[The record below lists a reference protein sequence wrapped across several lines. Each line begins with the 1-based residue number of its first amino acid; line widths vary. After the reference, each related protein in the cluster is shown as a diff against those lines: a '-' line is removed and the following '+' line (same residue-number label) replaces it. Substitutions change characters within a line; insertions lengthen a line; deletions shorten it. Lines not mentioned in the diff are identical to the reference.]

1 MTGHGRPPLLLVLLT
16 AALWGAAA
24 GSSSAQG
31 DTPASPPLTARLR
44 IEWGGG
50 EPRSFQGRIV
60 ASAGKLSDI
69 VPLGM
74 EPDEPGSIRLQD
86 GAAIIEPRSTRTYDG
101 FDVTVAAD
109 MTGELQLDLASTSP
123 TGAEVRK
130 TARFKL
136 AEVLQ
141 QTAVTDWP
149 EAGGSRISVRRAP
162 GDRLQVGL
170 DRKHVLFTPGELLE
184 LQIRPHLLGYPAG
197 TALRLTAA
205 LHPARHA
212 KALWSDTTDLT
223 APADDHA
230 WPALPL
236 SLHLPETEGVYDVVL
251 ELARSDLSSRLRMS
265 APVERRKLQI
275 VVLSSQPPARKSQ
288 QTAVDPPLLEEIDP
302 ASPGWWERA
311 RGAALPPVLRRG
323 PLGNVPIQ
331 ARRTD
336 AGWFVELPPSA
347 DAAGKPLVDDL
358 SWQAYPLSVAR
369 PGAAHLL
376 EIEYPSDVA
385 QSLGVS
391 LFEPDASGALRPI
404 GVDQGFHLDDTDLK
418 SPTRRLV
425 RRFVIWPQSSAPLVV
440 VMNRRSD
447 APAVYG
453 KLRLLGPRAAPLVAR
468 PWQADDPATLPHA
481 HLPDA
486 RAEGR
491 LLAAYFDRPKFT
503 EVFGQDSAGDD
514 LGPDPSRPLDD
525 WVTFYEG
532 ARRMVEHLTYAGYNG
547 AILTVAADGSSLY
560 PSALLDPSPRHDTGL
575 HFHSAQDPMRK
586 DVLELLLRMFDREG
600 LRLVPALDLSAPA
613 SSREA
618 DDDAKAKA
626 VVAELRDRYAGH
638 KSLASVGLHLSPD
651 PLTRLVG
658 VEQADDDA
666 SATARAERLTDA
678 IADLQQIVG
687 QNAARRR
694 LYLLAAHSWDR
705 PDAADRLRPTLPP
718 TATADAMLLEAR
730 IDPLQL
736 AKLPGVVWM
745 RPVRRAAAGESPSEF
760 ATAQE
765 IARSEASEAAAR
777 GQAEPAAL
785 VYHVPRE
792 IELTSLAKASPYQP
806 ADPRIMAAGVPA
818 GAAARRSVV
827 RQLTA
832 LDAVVVA
839 EGGGP
844 PSLADHEQ
852 TRRLA
857 GVLRALPAEKFTT
870 VAGTPSY
877 VAVRTLAR
885 DDVTYLYVTND
896 APWPITVT
904 LDVEAAADCP
914 WRGFAHSGT
923 QCGWAD
929 SAAAGRTAKPGIRRW
944 QAKLEPYDVVGG
956 VLLAPQL
963 TILSPQVDA
972 APEVAEQLA
981 GRVRK
986 LWSGL
991 TALQRAKGDASLAD
1005 AGFEGRAND
1014 TANAFAWRPG
1024 GEAGRFE
1031 LCADQPHAGQYCGRL
1046 TADAEGASVISGEL
1060 KIDPAGRTAVSV
1072 WLRAPRDAP
1081 APVRISLEQSPTE
1094 KSESST
1100 EYARYAVIGGDDS
1113 APLDTTWRQFVFP
1126 IHDLPEEVCRSLRVR
1141 IELTGP
1147 GTLDVDD
1154 VRVADLDFTEAER
1167 LQLSKIIT
1175 LAELK
1180 LQRGELGEC
1189 SRLLESHW
1197 SRFLAAR
1204 APTDDAEQ
1212 PELTARRPEG
1222 DRKIP
1227 PPPPTPGV
1235 RDRLKKLLP
1244 EFLR

>member
-1 MTGHGRPPLLLVLLT
+1 MTGHGRPPLPLVLLT
-16 AALWGAAA
+16 AALWGAVA

-50 EPRSFQGRIV
+50 EPRSFGGRV
-60 ASAGKLSDI
+60 SSTGGKLSDI
-69 VPLGM
+69 VALGM
-74 EPDEPGSIRLQD
+74 ESDEPGSIRLQD

-101 FDVTVAAD
+101 FNVTVAAD
-109 MTGELQLDLASTSP
+109 AAGQLELDLASTSP
-123 TGAEVRK
+123 AGAEVRK
-130 TARFKL
+130 NVRFTL

-141 QTAVTDWP
+141 QTVVTDWP

-162 GDRLQVGL
+162 GDRLQVDL
-170 DRKHVLFTPGELLE
+170 DRKHVIFTPGELLE
-184 LQIRPHLLGYPAG
+184 LRIRPHLLGYAPG

-205 LHPARHA
+205 LHPARQA
-212 KALWSDTTDLT
+212 RALWSDTTDLT

-230 WPALPL
+230 WPKLPL

-251 ELARSDLSSRLRMS
+251 ELTRSDLSSRLRMS
-265 APVERRKLQI
+265 APVERRKLQL
-275 VVLSSQPPARKSQ
+275 VVLSPQPPPRKSQ
-288 QTAVDPPLLEEIDP
+288 LSAADPPLLEEIDP

-311 RGAALPPVLRRG
+311 RGAALPPALRRG
-323 PLGNVPIQ
+323 PLGNCQIQ

-385 QSLGVS
+385 QSVGVS
-391 LFEPDASGALRPI
+391 LFEPDAGGALRPI
-404 GVDQGFHLDDTDLK
+404 GVDQGFYLDDADLK
-418 SPTRRLV
+418 SPTRRLI
-425 RRFVIWPQSSAPLVV
+425 RRFVIWPQTSAPLVV

-503 EVFGQDSAGDD
+503 EAFGQDSAGDD

-560 PSALLDPSPRHDTGL
+560 PSELLDPSPRHDTGL
-575 HFHSAQDPMRK
+575 HFHSAQDPLRK

-600 LRLVPALDLSAPA
+600 LRLVPALELSSPAA
-613 SSREA
+613 SSQGE
-618 DDDAKAKA
+618 DSNKAAA

-638 KSLASVGLHLSPD
+638 KSLAGIGLHLSPD
-651 PLTRLVG
+651 GITQLVG
-658 VEQADDDA
+658 EHDGGDA
-666 SATARAERLTDA
+666 SSPARAERLTQA
-678 IADLQQIVG
+678 IADLQPII
-687 QNAARRR
+687 NRDAAHRR

-705 PDAADRLRPTLPP
+705 PDAAERLRPTLPP
-718 TATADAMLLEAR
+718 TATADAMLLEAG

-745 RPVRRAAAGESPSEF
+745 RPVRKVASGESTSEF
-760 ATAQE
+760 AMAQE

-792 IELTSLAKASPYQP
+792 ITLASLGEASPYQP

-852 TRRLA
+852 TRRVA

-904 LDVEAAADCP
+904 LEVEAAADCP

-929 SAAAGRTAKPGIRRW
+929 PTEAGRTAKPGVRRW

-963 TILSPQVDA
+963 AILSPQVEA

-981 GRVRK
+981 GRVRQ

-991 TALQRAKGDASLAD
+991 TALQRANGDASLAD

-1014 TANAFAWRPG
+1014 AASAFAWRSG

-1046 TADAEGASVISGEL
+1046 TADADGASVVSGEL

-1072 WLRAPRDAP
+1072 WLRTPRDAA
-1081 APVRISLEQSPTE
+1081 APVRISLETSPTA
-1094 KSESST
+1094 KLDASPP
-1100 EYARYAVIGGDDS
+1100 YARYAVIGGDES

-1126 IHDLPEEVCRSLRVR
+1126 IHDLPEEVCGSLRVR

-1147 GTLDVDD
+1147 GTLDIDD

-1204 APTDDAEQ
+1204 APAGGAEQ
-1212 PELTARRPEG
+1212 PELTARRPDT